1 MTYEEKLASQRANN
15 IYEGYA
21 TVFHELVPGH
31 HMQGYMGA
39 RYRAYRRGFAGAG
52 PFWSE
57 GMAFYWEMLMWDMG
71 YIHTPEQR
79 VGALFWRKERCARII
94 FSVNFHLKKMT
105 ALECVKFLID
115 RVGHDRQSAEG
126 EVRRSFNGSYTPI
139 YQCAYMLGALQ
150 FYALHKEL
158 VLSGKMT
165 NRQFHDAFY
174 RENNMPI
181 EMVRAAI
188 ANTPLT
194 RDSQSTWK
202 FYGDLS

>member
-31 HMQGYMGA
+31 HMQSYMGA
-39 RYRAYRRGFAGAG
+39 RYRTYRRGFAGAG

-105 ALECVKFLID
+105 ATECVKFLID

-126 EVRRSFNGSYTPI
+126 EVRRSFNGSYPPI

-165 NRQFHDAFY
+165 NRQFHDGFY
-174 RENNMPI
+174 RENSMPI
-181 EMVRAAI
+181 EMVRASL

-194 RDSQSTWK
+194 RDYQSSWK